1 MPKYYMLRYMRC
13 QHSTCSDTCN
23 CKVIHAQIHS
33 MAKYYMLIYIHVLS
47 QSTTCSGKHG
57 GKVLYAQENMV
68 AKYYMLR
75 KTRW

>member
-1 MPKYYMLRYMRC
+1 
-13 QHSTCSDTCN
+13 
-23 CKVIHAQIHS
+23 